1 MKNIQDVL
9 REKETAVEKLTREIK
24 LLRAAVR
31 MLEDDGQ
38 KQTTRTADQSHHQV
52 ETAITSEDPVLD
64 LSPVPA
70 PTNGDNSKRWP

>member
-31 MLEDDGQ
+31 MLEDDGE
-38 KQTTRTADQSHHQV
+38 KQTGRTADQSQHRV
-52 ETAITSEDPVLD
+52 ETAIPSQDPVLD
-64 LSPVPA
+64 LSSVSG
-70 PTNGDNSKRWP
+70 PTTGDNNQRWP

>member
-31 MLEDDGQ
+31 MLQDDGE
-38 KQTTRTADQSHHQV
+38 KQSVRTADQSHHQL
-52 ETAITSEDPVLD
+52 ETAITPEDPVLD
-64 LSPVPA
+64 LSPTSG